1 MAMLRLDYS
10 YNLGLEDIELIIFDM
25 DGLLLD
31 TERISIEAWIKACKE
46 YGYDLDIHLAIQ
58 RIGASRNTRDE
69 FYEKYIE
76 SDFPKEEVDQ
86 LRDKYFMKI
95 INNRDTILKEGVTE
109 VLDYLDYLGLNKAVA
124 TSTYR
129 TRATKLLRHMN
140 IYDRFDLIIC
150 GDDVVNPK
158 PDPEIY
164 QRVCNS
170 LNISKERA
178 IVLEDSDIGSLAAY
192 NAGIP
197 YILVPDLKP
206 PTEECIKNS
215 YGVLKSLSDFKNE
228 LIKKTR

>member
-1 MAMLRLDYS
+1 MTIWRESYS
-10 YNLGLEDIELIIFDM
+10 SNFRLEDVELIIFDM

-31 TERISIEAWIKACKE
+31 TERISIEAWTKACKK

-69 FYEKYIE
+69 FYEKYIG

-86 LRDKYFMKI
+86 LRDQYFMEM
-95 INNRDTILKEGVTE
+95 INSRDTILKEGVTE
-109 VLDYLDYLGLNKAVA
+109 TLDYLDDLGLNKAVA

-129 TRATKLLRHMN
+129 SRATELLRLMN
-140 IYDRFDLIIC
+140 IYDRFDLVIC

-164 QRVCNS
+164 EKVCRS
-170 LNISKERA
+170 LGISKNKA

-206 PTEECIKNS
+206 PTEECINNA
-215 YGVLKSLSDFKNE
+215 YGVLKSLSDFKN
-228 LIKKTR
+228 IFKKTR